1 MMLTISGK
9 KERLSR
15 LSSVMSNALIRFSLS
30 CNGSVII
37 DQCNEHL
44 LWSQPCLMAR
54 GVAVELSFYVMI
66 IE

>member
-15 LSSVMSNALIRFSLS
+15 LSSVMSNGLIRFSLS

-37 DQCNEHL
+37 DH
-44 LWSQPCLMAR
+44 
-54 GVAVELSFYVMI
+54 VMSI
-66 IE
+66 HSGPNPV